1 MGDGIDFQLPSQ
13 QEPDEAI
20 RENGF
25 TTLLTSPGSSLLG
38 AQSMDTEDENG
49 DCPILAQ
56 AESRASIPPLEVS
69 LDDIDQSSI
78 DNLVGQDQENI
89 DEATT
94 VHEKNK
100 RQAKKKAKKER
111 SFQFSQLSIPG
122 HLVFK
127 G

>member
-1 MGDGIDFQLPSQ
+1 MGDGIDCQLPLQ

-20 RENGF
+20 RDDGF

-49 DCPILAQ
+49 GCPIVAQ

-69 LDDIDQSSI
+69 LDDIDESNI
-78 DNLVGQDQENI
+78 DNLVGQDEENI
-89 DEATT
+89 DEAAT

-100 RQAKKKAKKER
+100 RQAKKER
-111 SFQFSQLSIPG
+111 LFQFSQLSIYG
-122 HLVFK
+122 HFPFK
-127 G
+127 A